1 MTKEYTDFAGWLD
14 IVLAPALPE
23 GIKAFCFNL
32 YEDAEDAHLF
42 AFQLIGAPS
51 YDPMMPDWACEE
63 VYSTGEY
70 LFLHRSVSWETCL
83 EEGEAL
89 IRRYLNLG
97 LYRSKLLAADAV
109 AIGFVDGDLV
119 PVYEK

>member
-14 IVLAPALPE
+14 IVLAPELPE

-42 AFQLIGAPS
+42 AFQLIGAPD
-51 YDPMMPDWACEE
+51 YDPMLPDWACEE
-63 VYSTGEY
+63 IYSTGEY

-97 LYRSKLLAADAV
+97 LYRAKLLAAEAV

-119 PVYEK
+119 PVYER

>member
-83 EEGEAL
+83 EDGEAL

-109 AIGFVDGDLV
+109 AVGFVDGDLV
-119 PVYEK
+119 AVYEK

>member
-42 AFQLIGAPS
+42 AFQLIGAPG

-70 LFLHRSVSWETCL
+70 LCLHRSVSWETCL